1 MQHECLE
8 QVFYLF
14 YNQLSGG
21 NRGLQ
26 FQKYDQQELVFHTK
40 PINTK
45 IKFFNIYEPTSRNK
59 GLELIKVHFQ
69 NDIHIVIGG
78 GDGSIMWIVGLL
90 LQHQIDLNRC
100 IIIPL
105 PLGTGNDFANTLGW
119 GTTVPADLFGKNNYI
134 LQNYVEQWLIGAES
148 FFDVWDVDI
157 TLKKDGF
164 ISEIKRHSNSVG
176 EIKILLKDS
185 KFHKPMINYFSLGVD
200 ARIGFG
206 FDKNRTD
213 NQFCNKIVYCW
224 EGFKKMFLKTPKI
237 NQSIETLEYFDDHDQ
252 MQSKLLFKTTQNIGQ
267 RDSITIPGNP
277 INLLCLNI
285 NSYAGGLK
293 NIWMNAQYENGYK
306 KYDFHPP
313 SFSDGVLEF
322 LSFNSILGIGSERI
336 IPGQATRLS
345 QTKGP
350 IQLTFRKNEPLRT
363 YFQIDGQYFSI
374 TNPISVSIRSCQQL
388 SQGKIRVLI
397 NKEGI
402 VQ

>member
-1 MQHECLE
+1 ME

-14 YNQLSGG
+14 YNSVSGG
-21 NRGLQ
+21 NRGQQ
-26 FQKYDQQELVFHTK
+26 FVQYDQQDLTFETK
-40 PINTK
+40 PKNARV
-45 IKFFNIYEPTSRNK
+45 KFFNIYELASRNK
-59 GLELIKVHFQ
+59 GFDQIKQQQQ
-69 NDIHIVIGG
+69 NDTYIVMAG

-90 LQHQIDLNRC
+90 LQYQIDLNRC
-100 IIIPL
+100 IIIPF
-105 PLGTGNDFANTLGW
+105 PFGTGNDFANSLGW
-119 GTTVPADLFGKNNYI
+119 GTTVPADVIGKNNKV

-157 TLKKDGF
+157 VLKKDGF

-176 EIKILLKDS
+176 ELKIQLKDC
-185 KFHKPMINYFSLGVD
+185 KFNKPMINYFSIGVD
-200 ARIGFG
+200 ARIGYG
-206 FDKNRTD
+206 FDKNRTAY
-213 NQFCNKIVYCW
+213 QCCNKVVYCW
-224 EGFKKMFLKTPKI
+224 EGFKKMFLKTPKM
-237 NQSIETLEYFDDHDQ
+237 NQSIETLEYLDDNDD
-252 MQSKLLFKTTQNIGQ
+252 MQNKLLFKTQENAGQ

-293 NIWMNAQYENGYK
+293 NIWMNAQYEEGYK

-336 IPGQATRLS
+336 LPGQATRLS

-350 IQLTFRKNEPLRT
+350 IKLNFKKNEPLRT
-363 YFQIDGQYFSI
+363 YFQIDGQYYSI

-388 SQGKIRVLI
+388 SHGKIRVLI
-397 NKEGI
+397 NKQGI